1 MRRVLPFVALLA
13 LAGCGG
19 GGTAQPAA
27 SASFDPKPSLIAACH
42 REVEARLKSPGSAK
56 YSAEIPEQKTENV
69 WTVLG
74 TVDSENGFGALLRT
88 SFLCDAIHDGGEKWR
103 INDVTLTKG

>member
-1 MRRVLPFVALLA
+1 MRRVLPLVALLA
-13 LAGCGG
+13 LAGCSSGG
-19 GGTAQPAA
+19 ETAQPAA
-27 SASFDPKPSLIAACH
+27 FDPKPSLIAACH

-56 YSAEIPEQKTENV
+56 YSNEIPEQKTENV

>member
-19 GGTAQPAA
+19 GEAAQPT
-27 SASFDPKPSLIAACH
+27 ASFDPKPSLIAACH

-56 YSAEIPEQKTENV
+56 YSNERTDHLSENV
-69 WTVLG
+69 WQVLG